1 MKVITGKTRHVATT
15 VLICGASGGL
25 GQVLARTLQ
34 GKGMVVCGTMR
45 DPSKATSTHIP
56 MLAMDVTDEQ
66 SVAECLS
73 AAREKMGSVD
83 VVVNCVN
90 EMVLGS
96 VEETSMAELD
106 RVYAINVLG
115 LAAIAKA
122 AVPVMRDQG
131 HGLIVTM
138 SSLGGVL
145 AVPYLSAYTSSKF
158 ALEAFSEAL
167 YHEVKPDNID
177 VAIMQPVAM
186 HMDRPDVGDHLKI
199 AEGAGSNS
207 MTQSV
212 ARLMAKD
219 TRASKLTP
227 EKVSLAIH
235 DVIVSKKRKL
245 RYPMD
250 RARVVGKIKR
260 VAPQAMI
267 NKLIG
272 GMLND
277 ARRA

>member
-1 MKVITGKTRHVATT
+1 MSTSLQNAR
-15 VLICGASGGL
+15 VLVCGASGGL
-25 GQVLARTLQ
+25 GQVLARTLMA
-34 GKGMVVCGTMR
+34 KGMDVRGTMR
-45 DPSKATSTHIP
+45 DPSKARSNDVQ
-56 MLAMDVTDEQ
+56 MLAMDVLDER
-66 SVAECLS
+66 SVQMCLEE
-73 AAREKMGSVD
+73 ARQAMGGVD
-83 VVVNCVN
+83 VVVNCIN

-96 VEETSMAELD
+96 VEETSMDELG
-106 RVYAINVLG
+106 RVYAINVQG
-115 LAAIAKA
+115 LAAIARA
-122 AVPVMRDQG
+122 AVPAMRAQG
-131 HGLIVTM
+131 QGLIISM
-138 SSLGGVL
+138 SSLGGLL

-199 AEGAGSNS
+199 ASGAGPTSF
-207 MTQSV
+207 TRSV

-227 EKVSLAIH
+227 EDVSLAIH
-235 DVIVSKKRKL
+235 KVIISKNRKL

-250 RARVVGKIKR
+250 RAKVIGKVKR
-260 VAPQAMI
+260 IAPQGLI

-272 GMLND
+272 GMLQD
-277 ARRA
+277 AAKA

>member
-1 MKVITGKTRHVATT
+1 MSKALKNAR
-15 VLICGASGGL
+15 VLVCGASGGL
-25 GQVLARTLQ
+25 GQVLVRTLM
-34 GKGMVVCGTMR
+34 GKGMDVRGTMR
-45 DPSKATSTHIP
+45 DPSKATSSDIQ
-56 MLAMDVTDEQ
+56 MLAMNVLDEH
-66 SVAECLS
+66 SVQACLEEAC
-73 AAREKMGSVD
+73 AAMGGVD

-96 VEETSMAELD
+96 VEETSMDELD
-106 RVYAINVLG
+106 RVYAINVQG
-115 LAAIAKA
+115 LAAVARA
-122 AVPVMRDQG
+122 AVPAMRAQG
-131 HGLIVTM
+131 QGLIISM
-138 SSLGGVL
+138 SSLGGLL

-199 AEGAGSNS
+199 ASGADAASF
-207 MTQSV
+207 TQSV

-219 TRASKLTP
+219 TKASKLTP
-227 EKVSLAIH
+227 EDVSLAIH
-235 DVIVSKKRKL
+235 KVVVSKNRKL

-250 RARVVGKIKR
+250 KAKVGGKIKR
-260 VAPQAMI
+260 IAPQGLS

-272 GMLND
+272 GMLQD
-277 ARRA
+277 AAKA

>member
-1 MKVITGKTRHVATT
+1 MSTSLKNAR
-15 VLICGASGGL
+15 VLVCGASGGL
-25 GQVLARTLQ
+25 GQVLARTLMDR
-34 GKGMVVCGTMR
+34 GLDVRGTMR
-45 DPSKATSTHIP
+45 DPSKAMSNDIQ
-56 MLAMDVTDEQ
+56 MLAMDVLDEH
-66 SVAECLS
+66 SVQTCLEE
-73 AAREKMGSVD
+73 ARTSMGGVD
-83 VVVNCVN
+83 VVVNCIN

-96 VEETSMAELD
+96 VEETSMDELD
-106 RVYAINVLG
+106 RVYAINVQG
-115 LAAIAKA
+115 LAAIARA
-122 AVPVMRDQG
+122 AVPAMREQG
-131 HGLIVTM
+131 HGLIISM
-138 SSLGGVL
+138 SSLGGLL

-199 AEGAGSNS
+199 AEAAGPTSF
-207 MTQSV
+207 TRSV

-227 EKVSLAIH
+227 EDVSLAIH
-235 DVIVSKKRKL
+235 KVIISKNRKL

-260 VAPQAMI
+260 IAPQGLI

-272 GMLND
+272 GMLQD
-277 ARRA
+277 AAKA

>member
-1 MKVITGKTRHVATT
+1 MSTSLKNAR
-15 VLICGASGGL
+15 VLVCGASGGL
-25 GQVLARTLQ
+25 GQVLARTLMD
-34 GKGMVVCGTMR
+34 KGMNVRGTMR
-45 DPSKATSTHIP
+45 DPAKARSNDIQ
-56 MLAMDVTDEQ
+56 MLAMDVLDGQ
-66 SVAECLS
+66 SVQACFEE
-73 AAREKMGSVD
+73 ARTAMGGVD
-83 VVVNCVN
+83 VVVNCIN
-90 EMVLGS
+90 ELVLGS
-96 VEETSMAELD
+96 VEETSMDELD
-106 RVYAINVLG
+106 RVYAINVQG
-115 LAAIAKA
+115 LAAIAQA
-122 AVPVMRDQG
+122 AVPAMRAQG
-131 HGLIVTM
+131 HGLIISM

-199 AEGAGSNS
+199 AAAATPESF
-207 MTQSV
+207 TQSV

-227 EKVSLAIH
+227 EDVSLAIH
-235 DVIVSKKRKL
+235 KVIVSKNRKL

-250 RARVVGKIKR
+250 RAKVVGKIKR
-260 VAPQAMI
+260 IAPQGLI

-272 GMLND
+272 GMLQD
-277 ARRA
+277 AAKA

>member
-1 MKVITGKTRHVATT
+1 MTQQSGNRAKTA
-15 VLICGASGGL
+15 LICGASGGL
-25 GQVLARTLQ
+25 GQVLARTLLS
-34 GKGMVVCGTMR
+34 KGMDVCGTMR
-45 DPSKATSTHIP
+45 DPSKATTTDIP
-56 MLAMDVTDEQ
+56 MLSMDVTDEQ
-66 SVAECLS
+66 SVAECLE
-73 AAREKMGSVD
+73 AARVKMGSVD
-83 VVVNCVN
+83 VVINCVN

-115 LAAIAKA
+115 LAAIARA
-122 AVPVMRDQG
+122 TVPIMRDQG

-138 SSLGGVL
+138 SSLGGLL

-199 AEGAGSNS
+199 AQAASSNS

-235 DVIVSKKRKL
+235 DVIMSKKRKL
-245 RYPMD
+245 RCPMD
-250 RARVVGKIKR
+250 RAKVVGKIKR